1 MLESSIHPT
10 KWEVLVWEVEDII
23 EELKVVKGHEGNL
36 VAATTISLLQTAIKK
51 SEETHNG

>member
-10 KWEVLVWEVEDII
+10 KHEVLVWAVEDII
-23 EELKVVKGHEGNL
+23 EKLHLVKGHEGNL
-36 VAATTISLLQTAIKK
+36 VAATAISLLEAAMKK